1 MGVSGS
7 GKTAIGSRLAA
18 ALGVEFVEGDSYH
31 PAANIQKM
39 SKGIALT
46 DEDRQGWLR
55 GIASRIRQ
63 ANVTGDGVVVSCS
76 ALKRSYRDLLRREA
90 GTLQFVFLR
99 GPRDVI
105 ENRLGQRKGHFMPVS
120 LLESQLATL
129 EEPSAAEDVW
139 ITDITESPDK
149 IVASLVARASA

>member
-99 GPRDVI
+99 GSRDVI

-139 ITDITESPDK
+139 ITDINESPDK

>member
-99 GPRDVI
+99 GSRDVI

-139 ITDITESPDK
+139 IIDINESPDK

>member
-18 ALGVEFVEGDSYH
+18 ALGVEFVEGDTYH
-31 PAANIQKM
+31 PTANIQKM
-39 SKGIALT
+39 SKGIPLT
-46 DEDRQGWLR
+46 DDDRQGWLR
-55 GIASRIRQ
+55 AIGQRIRD
-63 ANVTGDGVVVSCS
+63 ANEVDYGIVVSCS

-90 GTLQFVFLR
+90 GEVRFVFLR
-99 GPRDVI
+99 GSRDLIEPR
-105 ENRLGQRKGHFMPVS
+105 LQQRKGHFMPTS

-129 EEPSAAEDVW
+129 EEPSAEEDVW
-139 ITDITESPDK
+139 ITDIDRSPDQ